1 MALRFQKLRCS
12 SFCSKKTKE
21 ITKNITRVFFAAVV
35 VGLFFTLASGT
46 YILGQESQPVQE
58 SSALGQSPLAQSP
71 LPESSLAENSP
82 TTEVAKPA
90 ADVPVRKKKT
100 KKQKVTQEAV
110 TPNNAPAKAT
120 SDINALRLQWQ
131 FSNAPE
137 DPIFAYEKRY
147 VPLLNPP
154 QDFTAPQVE
163 KEIIVER
170 LEKEKVDYKE
180 LAKKYIP
187 NTLQI
192 IVISVVLIIFII
204 YRIQISSGKKRRKIF
219 KVKK

>member
-21 ITKNITRVFFAAVV
+21 ITRVFFAAVV

-46 YILGQESQPVQE
+46 HILGQESQPVQE
-58 SSALGQSPLAQSP
+58 SSALAQST

-82 TTEVAKPA
+82 ATEVAKPA
-90 ADVPVRKKKT
+90 ADVPSKKKKT

-110 TPNNAPAKAT
+110 TPNNVPAKAA

-131 FSNAPE
+131 FSNVPE